1 MPHASRFRDGLPKLE
16 VRRQRNPELEGHV
29 HGHLELNYLFC
40 GGFDYRLAGR
50 TIAVPARRWVLFWA
64 SLPHAL
70 DHCIPDT
77 DILAVAVPVGTVL
90 LWPGVEP
97 LQRRLMAGEV
107 LILPRDAADASTAER
122 WDREGGD
129 PAHQP
134 LVLLEIEALV
144 RRAALDLGTAKHG
157 RSGPD
162 LPLSRAFGTMIGLL
176 HQRIGDSCSLDEL
189 AASAGMKPDT
199 ASRLFRRCA
208 GCSVRSYHQRLRVA
222 QARRLLTTTT
232 LPVIDIALRCGYQ
245 SLSRFYA
252 SYTRVFSETP
262 SASRKRDAR

>member
-1 MPHASRFRDGLPKLE
+1 MTRSSRFRDGLPRLE
-16 VRRQRNPELEGHV
+16 INRQRNPVLEGHV

-50 TIAVPARRWVLFWA
+50 TVAVPTRRWVLFWA
-64 SLPHAL
+64 SLPHTLEA
-70 DHCIPDT
+70 CVPGT
-77 DILAVAVPVGTVL
+77 DILSLAVPIGTVL

-107 LILPRDAADASTAER
+107 LVLPADEGDGATAAR
-122 WDREGGD
+122 WSREGTD
-129 PAHQP
+129 PARQP

-144 RRAALDLGTAKHG
+144 RRAALGLGAAARG

-162 LPLSRAFGTMIGLL
+162 LPLSRAFGTMIELL
-176 HQRIGDSCSLDEL
+176 HRRSGDPISLGEL
-189 AASAGMKPDT
+189 AASAGMKADT

-208 GCSVRSYHQRLRVA
+208 GCSIRSYQQRLRVA
-222 QARRLLTTTT
+222 QARRLLVGTT
-232 LPVIDIALRCGYQ
+232 LPIIDIALRCGYQ

-252 SYTRVFSETP
+252 SYVRVFGETP
-262 SASRKRDAR
+262 SASRKREAR

>member
-1 MPHASRFRDGLPKLE
+1 MPRTSRFRDGLPPLE
-16 VRRQRNPELEGHV
+16 INRQRDPQLSGHV

-50 TIAVPARRWVLFWA
+50 AVAVPARRWALFWA

-70 DHCIPDT
+70 ERCVPGTDT
-77 DILAVAVPVGTVL
+77 LALAVPVGTVL

-107 LILPRDAADASTAER
+107 LILPQDPSDASTAER
-122 WDREGGD
+122 WSREGGD
-129 PAHQP
+129 PLRQP
-134 LVLLEIEALV
+134 LVLLEVEALV
-144 RRAALDLGTAKHG
+144 RRAALDLGPAARS

-162 LPLSRAFGTMIGLL
+162 LPLSRAFGTMIELL
-176 HQRIGDSCSLDEL
+176 HRRIDDPCSLIEL
-189 AASAGMKPDT
+189 AAAAGMRPDT

-222 QARRLLTTTT
+222 QARRLLSGTS
-232 LPVIDIALRCGYQ
+232 LPVLDIALRCGYQ

-252 SYTRVFSETP
+252 SYTRVFGETP
-262 SASRKRDAR
+262 AACRKREAR